1 MAEEADV
8 THWLRALQAG
18 DLGAAQPLW
27 ERYYDRLVR
36 LAKGRLP
43 RRAMSSES
51 EAASSALNSFFRA
64 AAEGR
69 FPKLADRN
77 DLWRLLVFIVG
88 QKVADQIER
97 ETAKKRGGD
106 AERAGEDALFHV
118 VGREPSPEFAVAFAD
133 ELDVFM
139 DRLGDDRLRK
149 IAVWKMEGYSN
160 EEISSLSNCS
170 LRTVANKLMLIRRV
184 MSQA

>member
-8 THWLRALQAG
+8 THWLYALQAG
-18 DLGAAQPLW
+18 DLSAAQPLW
-27 ERYYDRLVR
+27 ESYYDRLVR

-43 RRAMSSES
+43 RRGMSSES

-88 QKVADQIER
+88 QKIADQVER
-97 ETAKKRGGD
+97 ETAMKRGGRFR
-106 AERAGEDALFHV
+106 RAGEDALFDV

-133 ELDVFM
+133 ELDVFLV
-139 DRLGDDRLRK
+139 RLGDHRLRE
-149 IAVWKMEGYSN
+149 IAVWKMEGYTN
-160 EEISSLSNCS
+160 EEISSLANCS
-170 LRTVANKLMLIRRV
+170 LRTVANKLTLIRRV
-184 MSQA
+184 MSET